1 MIYINQSLM
10 FRIALRYL
18 FARKSH
24 TAVNIISIVSVAGV
38 AVATAAIVV
47 VLSVFN
53 GFSDLGHSQLSVLD
67 PDLLLTPAEG
77 KVIEQADSLAAV
89 ISLIPGIRA
98 AEPVLQERGLLISS
112 SGQTPVRFK
121 GVSDNYRRAVPI
133 DSVVSE
139 GEFYVDSVL
148 DRPTANIA
156 IGVAYHAGITP
167 GTDRSVR
174 LYVPRRVG
182 RINPANPAAAYR
194 GDTLLVWSILRSD
207 IQEFD
212 ADCMVISL
220 ATARHLLDYDHQ
232 ASALEIALTDGA
244 DAARVKEQLRRQFP
258 GLTVADRLEQQAEA
272 FRMIAIEKWMTFLML
287 VFILVIATFNV
298 ISTLSLLVVE
308 KSDDAFT
315 FRAMGASR
323 GQVRS
328 IFIWQGWLITML
340 GGLAGIILGTGLTLL
355 QQFCHVIKLHADASA
370 LTIDYYP
377 VRLAPADLLIVT
389 AVIAVIALLTAQ
401 TTRLLGKKQ

>member
-1 MIYINQSLM
+1 MMHTNQSLM

-18 FARKSH
+18 FAKKSH

-53 GFSDLGHSQLSVLD
+53 GFSDLGKSQLSVID
-67 PDLLLTPAEG
+67 PDLLVSPSSG

-89 ISLIPGIRA
+89 IGSLPGVRA

-112 SGQTPVRFK
+112 AGQVPVRFK
-121 GVSDNYRRAVPI
+121 GVNDSYRRVVSI
-133 DSVVSE
+133 DSVVND
-139 GEFYVDSVL
+139 GQFYVDSVVGH
-148 DRPTANIA
+148 PTANLTV
-156 IGVAYHAGITP
+156 GVAYHAGITP

-174 LYVPRRVG
+174 LYVPRRRG

-194 GDTLLVWSILRSD
+194 GDTLLVWSVLRSD
-207 IQEFD
+207 VQDFD
-212 ADCMVISL
+212 ADYVLVPL

-232 ASALEIALTDGA
+232 ASAIEVAVAPGTDVA
-244 DAARVKEQLRRQFP
+244 TVKNELRRRLT
-258 GLTVADRLEQQAEA
+258 GLVVADRLEQQAEA

-323 GQVRS
+323 RQVRS

-340 GGLAGIILGTGLTLL
+340 GGVAGLVLGSGLTLL
-355 QQFCHVIKLHADASA
+355 QQFCHLIRLHADASS

-377 VRLAPADLLIVT
+377 VRLAPLDLLVVI
-389 AVIAVIALLTAQ
+389 AVISVIALLTAQ
-401 TTRLLGKKQ
+401 TTRLLGKK